1 MSLKMNVLLAQTDN
15 AQTEYNKSLQSHLKM
30 FKNETNLFEGVRKT
44 YTPKGDNPVKENMQG
59 FSRVVFTVDE
69 SLISLIDVM
78 KRFWKLQ
85 FAEEAT
91 NSKGAAKVELKVDG
105 HSFGMLTAYDL
116 MRLKNFLQS
125 KDLRAVLEFIPTR
138 TDTKVWTK
146 SVDDDNKDRSIYE
159 QPISKSVDKTTE
171 KEEVILRDPNLDPAH
186 IPSGYTPRTTIKS
199 RVIELGDSTIQYF
212 SGEWSTEQKNR
223 LIARL
228 NKLQAAVITALKE
241 VNDVETER
249 PNLDVDSTVNF
260 LFDLK

>member
-1 MSLKMNVLLAQTDN
+1 MRLKMNVLLAQTDT
-15 AQTEYNKSLQSHLKM
+15 AQAEYNRSLQSQSKR

-69 SLISLIDVM
+69 ALRPFIETM
-78 KRFWKLQ
+78 KKFWKLQ

-91 NSKGAAKVELKVDG
+91 NSKGAAKVELKVNG

-125 KDLRAVLEFIPTR
+125 KELRTMLDLIPTR
-138 TDTKVWTK
+138 TDTKVWEK
-146 SVDDDNKDRSIYE
+146 STDEDNKDRSIYE

-199 RVIELGDSTIQYF
+199 KVVELGDSTIQYF

-223 LIARL
+223 LIVRL
-228 NKLQAAVITALKE
+228 NQLLAAVITALKE
-241 VNDVETER
+241 VNDVETEV

-260 LFDLK
+260 LFDL